1 MTVPELIERITAEH
15 ALVDIRV
22 EQPRI
27 EEVIARFYNLHGA
40 TEG

>member
-1 MTVPELIERITAEH
+1 
-15 ALVDIRV
+15 VDIRV